1 MSDTSNQIGPRQIKL
16 GAFLQATGHHVAA
29 WLHPDAQ
36 ADAGLNLRHYKALAQ
51 EAERGKFDL
60 VFVADSPGGY
70 GDPHDLEVFSRDGK
84 TAHFEPVTLWSA
96 LSQVTENI
104 GFVAT
109 STTTYEDPYTT
120 ARKFA
125 SLDWISGG
133 RAAWNVVTT
142 GADVSP
148 NFSVLAHLEHSK
160 RYERA
165 EEYIDVV
172 KGLWDSYEDDAFRRD
187 RKSGVFLDP
196 DKLHLLNHQGD
207 HFQVRGPLNIGRPP
221 QGYPVIVQAGASEA
235 GRELAARTAE
245 VIFTANMAL
254 EDAQEFYS
262 DVKARLPKHGRR
274 PNELLVMPGIFP
286 VLGGTE
292 AEAQANYEDLQALVH
307 PSVAWSILK
316 RHYVGVDLSG
326 FSLDDEA
333 PPLPTETNGSKS
345 RLKLVSDLVTR
356 NKLTLRE
363 LYRQI
368 ATARGHRTVVG
379 TPEQIADAIQVWFEQ
394 GAADGFNIM
403 PPVLPTALTDF
414 IDQVVPILQQRGLFR
429 TQYEGATL
437 RENLGLERPVNSFV
451 ARARAAAAQAAPSL
465 ELAMAVFR

>member
-1 MSDTSNQIGPRQIKL
+1 MSRPRQIRL

-29 WLHPDAQ
+29 WRHPDAQ
-36 ADAGLNLRHYKALAQ
+36 ADAGHNIDHYRALAQ
-51 EAERGKFDL
+51 TAERGLFDM
-60 VFVADSPGGY
+60 VFVADSPGGW
-70 GDPHDLEVFSRDGK
+70 GDPNNPEAFSRDGK
-84 TAHFEPVTLWSA
+84 HAHFEPVTLWAA
-96 LSQVTENI
+96 LSQATRHI

-148 NFSVLAHLEHSK
+148 NFSLPAHLEHAK

-172 KGLWDSYEDDAFRRD
+172 LGLWDSYEDDAFVRD
-187 RKSGVFLDP
+187 RESGVYLDP
-196 DKLHLLNHQGD
+196 AKLHVLNHKGR
-207 HFQVRGPLNIGRPP
+207 HFQVRGPLNVARPP
-221 QGYPVIVQAGASEA
+221 QGHPVIVQAGASED

-245 VIFTANMAL
+245 VIFTANQTLA
-254 EDAQEFYS
+254 DGQAFYA
-262 DVKARLPKHGRR
+262 DLKGRLAKFGRG
-274 PNELLVMPGIFP
+274 PEQLLVMPGIFP

-292 AEAQANYEDLQALVH
+292 AEAKANYEALQDLVH
-307 PSVAWSILK
+307 PAVAWNILK
-316 RHYVGVDLSG
+316 RHYGEVDLSG
-326 FSLDDEA
+326 YSLDDPA
-333 PPLPTETNGSKS
+333 PPLPGDTNFSKS
-345 RLKLVSDLVTR
+345 RLKLVTDLVER
-356 NKLTLRE
+356 EQPTLRE
-363 LYRQI
+363 LYRAV

-379 TPEQIADAIQVWFEQ
+379 TPEQIADAIQEWFDG

-414 IDQVVPILQQRGLFR
+414 VDEVVPILQRRGLFR
-429 TQYEGATL
+429 TGYAGATL
-437 RENLGLERPVNSFV
+437 RENLGLERPAHRAAQTRGEELAQLSL
-451 ARARAAAAQAAPSL
+451 AEIARAA
-465 ELAMAVFR
+465 FG

>member
-1 MSDTSNQIGPRQIKL
+1 MIRQIRL
-16 GAFLQATGHHVAA
+16 GGFLQATGHHVAA

-36 ADAGLNLRHYKALAQ
+36 ADAGLNLAHYIALAQ
-51 EAERGKFDL
+51 EAERGLFDL

-70 GDPHDLEVFSRDGK
+70 GNPHDLEVFSRDGK

-96 LSQVTENI
+96 LSQHTKRI

-125 SLDWISGG
+125 SLDWITGG

-148 NFSVLAHLEHSK
+148 NFSLPGHLEHSK

-165 EEYIDVV
+165 EEYVDVV
-172 KGLWDSYEDDAFRRD
+172 KGLWDSYEDDAFVRD
-187 RKSGVFLDP
+187 RQRGVYLEP
-196 DKLHLLNHQGD
+196 GKLHLLNHKGD

-235 GRELAARTAE
+235 GRDLAARTAE
-245 VIFTANMAL
+245 VIFTANLTL
-254 EDAQEFYS
+254 EDAQEFYG
-262 DVKARLPKHGRR
+262 DVKSRLAKYGRR
-274 PNELLVMPGIFP
+274 REELIVMPGISP

-292 AEAQANYEDLQALVH
+292 AQAQANYEALQALVH

-316 RHYVGVDLSG
+316 RHYEGVDLSG
-326 FSLDDEA
+326 YSLDDKA
-333 PPLPTETNGSKS
+333 PPPPTETNGSKS
-345 RLKLVSDLVTR
+345 RLKLVGDLVA
-356 NKLTLRE
+356 RE
-363 LYRQI
+363 QPTFRDLYRAI

-379 TPEQIADAIQVWFEQ
+379 TPEQIAHAIQLWFDN
-394 GAADGFNIM
+394 GAADGFNVM

-414 IDQVVPILQQRGLFR
+414 VDQVVPILQKRGLYR
-429 TQYEGATL
+429 TAYGGATL
-437 RENLGLERPVNSFV
+437 RENLGLRRPANGLA
-451 ARARAAAAQAAPSL
+451 ARDSRPAEPTI
-465 ELAMAVFR
+465 ELATAAFG

>member
-1 MSDTSNQIGPRQIKL
+1 MSVQPRQIRL

-29 WLHPDAQ
+29 WLHPESQ
-36 ADAGLNLRHYKALAQ
+36 ADAGLNLAHYKALAQ
-51 EAERGKFDL
+51 EAERGKFDM

-70 GDPHDLEVFSRDGK
+70 GNPNDIEVFSRDGK

-96 LSQVTENI
+96 LSQVTRNI

-148 NFSVLAHLEHSK
+148 NFSLPAHLEHSR

-172 KGLWDSYEDDAFRRD
+172 KGLWDSHEDDAFVRD
-187 RKSGVFLDP
+187 RASGTFLDP
-196 DKLHLLNHQGD
+196 AKLHLLNHKGA

-245 VIFTANMAL
+245 VIFTANL
-254 EDAQEFYS
+254 TVEDAQEFYA
-262 DVKARLPKHGRR
+262 DVKARLAKFGRR
-274 PNELLVMPGIFP
+274 PDQLLVMPGIFP

-292 AEAQANYEDLQALVH
+292 AEAQANYEALQALVH

-316 RHYVGVDLSG
+316 RHYDGVDLSG
-326 FSLDDEA
+326 LSLDDKA
-333 PPLPTETNGSKS
+333 PALPSDTNGSKS
-345 RLKLVSDLVTR
+345 RLKLVSDLVER
-356 NKLTLRE
+356 EQPTLRE
-363 LYRQI
+363 LYRSI

-379 TPEQIADAIQVWFEQ
+379 TPEQIADAIQDWFEH

-414 IDQVVPILQQRGLFR
+414 VDQVVPILQQRGLFR
-429 TQYEGATL
+429 TEYAGPTL
-437 RENLGLERPVNSFV
+437 RENLGLERPVNSLV
-451 ARARAAAAQAAPSL
+451 RTPATPGAAPLDLAQAA
-465 ELAMAVFR
+465 FG

>member
-1 MSDTSNQIGPRQIKL
+1 MSTPIRQIRL

-29 WLHPDAQ
+29 WLHPKSQ
-36 ADAGLNLRHYKALAQ
+36 ADAGLNLGHYKHLAQ
-51 EAERGKFDL
+51 EGERGKFDM

-70 GDPHDLEVFSRDGK
+70 GNPHDIEVFSRDGK

-96 LSQVTENI
+96 LSQATDRI

-109 STTTYEDPYTT
+109 ATTTYEDPYTT

-148 NFSVLAHLEHSK
+148 NFSLPAHLEHSR

-172 KGLWDSYEDDAFRRD
+172 KGLWDSYEDDAFVRD
-187 RKSGVFLDP
+187 RQSGTYLDP
-196 DKLHLLNHQGD
+196 AKLHLLNHKGA

-221 QGYPVIVQAGASEA
+221 QGYPVIVQAGASDA

-245 VIFTANMAL
+245 VIFTANLAI
-254 EDAQEFYS
+254 EDAQEFYA
-262 DVKARLPKHGRR
+262 DVKGRLAKFGRR
-274 PNELLVMPGIFP
+274 PEQLLVMPGIFP

-292 AEAQANYEDLQALVH
+292 AQAKANYEELQALVH
-307 PSVAWSILK
+307 PAVAWSILK
-316 RHYVGVDLSG
+316 RHYDGVDLSG
-326 FSLDDEA
+326 LSLDDKA
-333 PPLPTETNGSKS
+333 PALPTDTNGSKS
-345 RLKLVSDLVTR
+345 RLKLVSDLVER
-356 NKLTLRE
+356 EQPTLRE
-363 LYRQI
+363 LYRAI

-379 TPEQIADAIQVWFEQ
+379 TPEQIADAIQDWFDN

-403 PPVLPTALTDF
+403 PPVLPAALTDF
-414 IDQVVPILQQRGLFR
+414 VDQVVPILQKRGLFR
-429 TQYEGATL
+429 TDYEGATL
-437 RENLGLERPVNSFV
+437 RENLGLERPTNSF
-451 ARARAAAAQAAPSL
+451 ARRAAGDGEPSADLAHAA
-465 ELAMAVFR
+465 FG

>member
-1 MSDTSNQIGPRQIKL
+1 MSKQGQIRL

-29 WLHPDAQ
+29 WLHPKSQ
-36 ADAGLNLRHYKALAQ
+36 ADAGLNFAHYKALAQ

-70 GDPHDLEVFSRDGK
+70 GDPNNLDVFSRDGK

-96 LSQVTENI
+96 LSQATRNI

-148 NFSVLAHLEHSK
+148 NFSAPAHLEHCR

-165 EEYIDVV
+165 EEFVDVV
-172 KGLWDSYEDDAFRRD
+172 LGLWDSYEDDAFLRD
-187 RKSGVFLDP
+187 RETGVFLDVE
-196 DKLHLLNHQGD
+196 KLHLLNHKGA

-221 QGYPVIVQAGASEA
+221 QGHPVVVQAGASEA
-235 GRELAARTAE
+235 GRDLAARTAE
-245 VIFTANMAL
+245 VIFTANLTL
-254 EDAQEFYS
+254 EDAQAFYA
-262 DVKARLPKHGRR
+262 DLKGRLPRFGRR
-274 PNELLVMPGIFP
+274 ADQLLVMPGIFP

-292 AEAQANYEDLQALVH
+292 AEAHANYEELQALAH
-307 PSVAWSILK
+307 PSVAWNILK
-316 RHYVGVDLSG
+316 RHYAGVDLSG
-326 FSLDDEA
+326 YSLDDEA
-333 PPLPTETNGSKS
+333 PPLPSDTNGSKS

-356 NKLTLRE
+356 DRPTLRQ
-363 LYRQI
+363 LYRTI

-379 TPEQIADAIQVWFEQ
+379 TPEQIADSLQDWFEN
-394 GAADGFNIM
+394 GAADGFNVM

-414 IDQVVPILQQRGLFR
+414 IDQVAPILRKRGLFR
-429 TQYEGATL
+429 SDYEGETL
-437 RENLGLERPVNSFV
+437 RENLGLERPRNIHASRPRDEAAAPTVEL
-451 ARARAAAAQAAPSL
+451 ARAAFS
-465 ELAMAVFR
+465 